1 MEKSCTQ
8 SARDTL
14 HNDYSNN
21 DYDDHYEYYHHSH
34 RSRHQQLVDHTTLF
48 EAINQLTVVV
58 LRTSGQ
64 LIRQLLFSAPA
75 AN

>member
-21 DYDDHYEYYHHSH
+21 DYDDHYEYYHNSH
-34 RSRHQQLVDHTTLF
+34 RSRV
-48 EAINQLTVVV
+48 NQVTIVV

-64 LIRQLLFSAPA
+64 FIRQLLFSAPA